1 MIGAT
6 VDGMGKTRLEKP
18 VLCVLPMKAPAR
30 ALCAL
35 SLFAFALTARAT
47 HNEAGEITI
56 CHTGGDSS
64 LTYEITITTYT
75 NPNSQA
81 DRPYFTISWGDS
93 PTLDTIPRTSDDTV
107 ILAGISTQR
116 NIYLHQHT
124 YPGPGVYL
132 LEYIDPNRVADVVNI
147 PGSVNVPMCVQTMLV
162 IGTSGNDCT
171 PVFLNPPIQNACL
184 GQMWVHNPG
193 AYDIDGDSLSFE
205 KKVCLGGDLNGD
217 GHGDPIPGYEYPDEI
232 SPGPNNAYSIDP
244 VTGTIMWD
252 APQLM
257 GIYNIAFIVKEWRK
271 NFNGVW
277 SVIGWVER
285 DMQVIV
291 GNCNDRPPVIA
302 DVQDTCVLAGTTL
315 TFGVQA
321 TDPDAGQTITLS
333 ALGGP
338 FEVPSSPAVFTSSPA
353 QNIVFGNF
361 SWATDCSHVRQ
372 QPYQVI
378 FNARDNYELVQLQ
391 DYESM
396 FITVVAPAPQNPSA
410 TPDGGVMDLAWDPSI
425 CSNASGYRIY
435 RRQGSYGF
443 IPDHCETGVPA
454 YTGYQYIGST
464 TGLNS
469 TGYVDHGLSFGI
481 TYCYMV
487 VAVFPDGAQSYASV
501 EFCNMLEREV
511 PIMTNVSVGVTD
523 NAAGVDTV
531 RWSNAYDLDTIQ
543 HPGPY
548 LFKVYR
554 GDGAATA
561 NTLVHTST
569 TSNYLAS
576 PDTSFIDAGLDTRT
590 GQHAYRVDL
599 YGNGGDSLIG
609 PSNTASSVFLSA
621 EPNDEQI
628 TLHFNYST
636 PWINT
641 QFDVYRQI
649 GGVFTL
655 IGTTDQPSYVDTL
668 LTNGETYCYYV
679 KTTGA
684 YNDTNIVSPLI
695 NFSQELCAVPVDLTP
710 PCPPALALDN
720 DCETPLNTLTW
731 TNPNNSCAHDTWRYH
746 IYFTG
751 GLGGEMQLIATLVGA
766 TDTTFT
772 HADGSSVAGCY
783 AVTAIDS
790 VGNESALSDTVCGD
804 NCPEYTLPNVFTP
817 NSDRSNDRFIPF
829 PYRGVK
835 KIDLQVF
842 NRWGQVVFTTDDP
855 AIDWD
860 GTLDNGGEPLPDGVY
875 FYVCTVIFQRLEGPV
890 PKVLKGSIQLIG
902 GNHVEQN

>member
-1 MIGAT
+1 
-6 VDGMGKTRLEKP
+6 
-18 VLCVLPMKAPAR
+18 MKALAH
-30 ALCAL
+30 ACCAFFML
-35 SLFAFALTARAT
+35 GLALTARAT

-56 CHTGGDSS
+56 CHTGGVNS

-81 DRPYFTISWGDS
+81 DRPFFTISWGDS
-93 PTLDTIPRTSDDTV
+93 PTLDTIPRTSDDIV

-116 NIYLHQHT
+116 NIYLQHHT

-132 LEYIDPNRVADVVNI
+132 LEYIDPNRVAGVVNI

-184 GQMWVHNPG
+184 GQTWIHNPG
-193 AYDIDGDSLSFE
+193 AYDSDGDSLSFE
-205 KKVCLGGDLNGD
+205 PKVCLGGDLDGD
-217 GHGDPIPGYEYPDEI
+217 GHGDPIPGYQFPNEVA
-232 SPGPNNAYSIDP
+232 PGPGNTYAIDP
-244 VTGTIMWD
+244 VTGTITWD
-252 APQLM
+252 APQQM

-271 NFNGVW
+271 NFNDVW

-302 DVQDTCVLAGTTL
+302 AVQDTCVEAGTVL
-315 TFGVQA
+315 ALGVQA
-321 TDPDAGQTITLS
+321 TDPDAGQVITMN

-361 SWATDCSHVRQ
+361 SWATNCSHVRQ

-378 FNARDNYELVQLQ
+378 FKARDDYELVQLQ
-391 DYESM
+391 DYASM
-396 FITVVAPAPQNPSA
+396 FITVVAPAPQDPSA
-410 TPDGGVMDLAWDPSI
+410 TPDGAVMQLAWDPCI

-443 IPDHCETGVPA
+443 TPDHCETGVPA

-464 TGLNS
+464 AGVNGTS
-469 TGYVDHGLSFGI
+469 YTDQGLSFGI

-487 VAVFPDGAQSYASV
+487 VAVFPDGAESYASV
-501 EFCNMLEREV
+501 EFCNMLERDV

-531 RWSNAYDLDTIQ
+531 RWSNAYDLDTVQ
-543 HPGPY
+543 YPGPY

-554 GDGAATA
+554 GEELSSV
-561 NTLVHTST
+561 NTLVHTSS
-569 TSNYLAS
+569 TSVLLAN
-576 PDTSFIDAGLDTRT
+576 PDTSFIDTDLDTRT
-590 GQHAYRVDL
+590 AQHFYRVDL
-599 YGNGGDSLIG
+599 YGDGGNSLIG
-609 PSNTASSVFLSA
+609 PSNTASSVFIVA
-621 EPNDEQI
+621 EPNDEQV
-628 TLHFNYST
+628 TLHISYDT

-649 GGVFTL
+649 ADVFTY
-655 IGTTDQPSYVDTL
+655 IGTSSGPTYVDTAL
-668 LTNGETYCYYV
+668 VNGETYCYYV
-679 KTTGA
+679 RSSGA
-684 YNDTNIVSPLI
+684 YDDPGIVSPLV
-695 NFSQELCAVPVDLTP
+695 NFSQETCAVPVDLTP
-710 PCPPALALDN
+710 PCPPTLSIVN
-720 DCETPLNTLTW
+720 DCELPLNTLTW
-731 TNPNNSCAHDTWRYH
+731 NNPNTSCAHDTWRYH
-746 IYFTG
+746 IYFTDS
-751 GLGGEMQLIATLVGA
+751 LGGEPQLIATITGA
-766 TDTTFT
+766 TDTVFT
-772 HADGSSVAGCY
+772 HTDGSSVAGCY

-790 VGNESALSDTVCGD
+790 VGNESAYSDTVCGD

-835 KIDLQVF
+835 EIDLQVF
-842 NRWGQVVFTTDDP
+842 NRWGQVVFATHDP

-860 GTLDNGGEPLPDGVY
+860 GTLNNDGEPVPDGVY
-875 FYVCTVIFQRLEGPV
+875 FYVCTVIFKRLAGPM
-890 PKVLKGSIQLIG
+890 PEVLKGYVHLIG
-902 GNHVEQN
+902 GNHVQQN